1 MQSINLNQQHQHMT
15 YKQLIDHDFL
25 SETPTF
31 NELQLH
37 LVQLAQSVPEKQLE
51 LSLSIG
57 PNSIY
62 VFVYAI
68 EDEVVRQQ
76 GLIEFYKWDS
86 HCAWVESLGVI
97 RDKCMNPLPVE
108 LSEMDKVVAELRSER
123 LETIRLRNLIRLSG
137 GVI

>member
-1 MQSINLNQQHQHMT
+1 MT

-31 NELQLH
+31 NELQMH
-37 LVQLAQSVPEKQLE
+37 LVQLAQSVPEKELE

-68 EDEVVRQQ
+68 QDEVVRQQ

-86 HCAWVESLGVI
+86 HCQWADSLGVI
-97 RDKCMNPLPVE
+97 RHKCMNPLPVE

-123 LETIRLRNLIRLSG
+123 LETIRLRNLIKLSG